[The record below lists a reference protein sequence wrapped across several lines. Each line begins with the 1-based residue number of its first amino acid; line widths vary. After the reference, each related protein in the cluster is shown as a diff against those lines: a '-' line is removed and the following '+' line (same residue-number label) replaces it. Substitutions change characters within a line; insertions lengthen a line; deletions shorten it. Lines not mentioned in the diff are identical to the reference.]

1 MSADENDFDADL
13 YDPDWDP
20 EQMAVEI
27 PINGTL
33 DLHHF
38 QPREVKELVPDYLE
52 ECRAA
57 DILEVRIIHG
67 KGKGVLRR
75 TVHATLERLDIVES
89 YRLDEGAAGGWGASH
104 VVLKPS

>member
-1 MSADENDFDADL
+1 MSADDLDYDADL

-20 EQMAVEI
+20 DQAVVEI
-27 PINGTL
+27 PINGIL

-38 QPREVKELVPDYLE
+38 RPGEVKELVPDYLA

-57 DILEVRIIHG
+57 DIFEVRIIHG

-75 TVHATLERLDIVES
+75 TVHATLDRLDIIES
-89 YRLDEGAAGGWGASH
+89 YRLDEGAAGGWGATH
-104 VVLKPS
+104 VVLKPT